1 MQIWNASN
9 LDQGLRIKQTKLC
22 SYLNGLEFK
31 IWFKIHA
38 VPSGDAEFS
47 LVEAMSASFRL
58 ANKRQGDNKRQVK
71 FLNHLCKTLVDLL
84 KFIDL
89 TKFNSTFIFR
99 NQIIQI

>member
-9 LDQGLRIKQTKLC
+9 LDQGLRIKQTILC
-22 SYLNGLEFK
+22 SYLNGLELK
-31 IWFKIHA
+31 IRFKIHA
-38 VPSGDAEFS
+38 VSSGDAEFS

-71 FLNHLCKTLVDLL
+71 FLNHLL